1 MKLYVCMLH
10 LFLFASLCECC
21 AFVLPSSASFLSP
34 SPFALAHLWW
44 SAHVVPPGVSLLLFA
59 SVPVSSRC
67 TLLKL
72 HWALSLLVVACT
84 FSSLTSH
91 CRLTCIGCLVH
102 SLPLSV
108 MVITPFPHPPS
119 TVTQVLLSTVNFV
132 MGDCEELKIVTFNTN
147 GLGEFKKR
155 KDVFDFLRKV
165 EIFSC
170 YKKHTGKQG
179 QRM

>member
-1 MKLYVCMLH
+1 MRSILLTIPMFCVDSAANL
-10 LFLFASLCECC
+10 
-21 AFVLPSSASFLSP
+21 VLNHPRMPDVSFSD
-34 SPFALAHLWW
+34 WW
-44 SAHVVPPGVSLLLFA
+44 SAHVAPPGVSLLLFA

-72 HWALSLLVVACT
+72 HLPLSLLVVACT

-119 TVTQVLLSTVNFV
+119 TDCHPGIIVNSKFCH
-132 MGDCEELKIVTFNTN
+132 GRL
-147 GLGEFKKR
+147 
-155 KDVFDFLRKV
+155 
-165 EIFSC
+165 
-170 YKKHTGKQG
+170 
-179 QRM
+179 